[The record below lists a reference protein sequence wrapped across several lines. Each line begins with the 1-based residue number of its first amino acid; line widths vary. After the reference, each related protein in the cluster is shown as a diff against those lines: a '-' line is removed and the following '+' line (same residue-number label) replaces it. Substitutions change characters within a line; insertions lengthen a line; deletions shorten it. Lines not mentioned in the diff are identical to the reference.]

1 MAVRTTSSA
10 AAVPVSPSQ
19 PGRFLAAVAPVGLHA
34 LLLLL
39 CLCMLA
45 GCRAQPDP
53 GLGVEGG
60 CPPSRSPF
68 LPEDPTVSGRI
79 SFCDGDDA
87 WTGTLQTQPYPA
99 GTRNIELMVTGYP
112 NTSDVTFRAVSVDGH
127 TTAVLNAPQMREV
140 WQRLTLEIPE
150 DVSRSGFRIEMDDQ
164 SKGKFGWAGMG
175 ASNVSAASEFAAGA
189 FPLLAG
195 VLLGNAWLIAL
206 ALCLPGS
213 MPAGERLLRG
223 LLAAGCCWLLVF
235 NAYVASAPTGQLL
248 AWLLLLLPFPLALLF
263 TSRAET
269 LRIAA
274 VDIQKYLLPTLVL
287 AILILW
293 VGLYPF
299 HGTGQMNGEP
309 ALRWPHLSS
318 DAWLPLLF
326 GDMLARGQLDV
337 PMVGDWLSSD
347 RPPLQVGLY
356 LLLHSVLPETR
367 ALVYQ
372 GVSTWAQALVLV
384 PVLALLARFMSGRA
398 RVVALLVISLSALV
412 VLNTL
417 YVWPKLLAA
426 AFCLMYYL
434 ALFPAEGKPRQ
445 WAQAG
450 IAAAMALLSHGG
462 SLFFLVGASLVHLAW
477 YRRQSLTVMM
487 RTGPVALLLYLPW
500 IAYQRFVD
508 PPGDRLVKWHFAGK
522 VPVSDES
529 AVDAITSA
537 YSALTPGEWLAS
549 RWENVAVVV
558 KGAFNGPLNAV
569 RVLAGQ
575 DAGTINQFVDDSF
588 FNTFHSLWLTS
599 PLLLVPC
606 LGVIY
611 WRARS
616 TGRSDPALG
625 GLMQVLAVVTASLL
639 IWIIAMFEGGS
650 ATVHVGAYAAV
661 IMLHAAVLV
670 ALWRVSQPLFHV
682 LSAGNIAV
690 ALSAYFFDRH
700 FLPGVHAIYVFGTV
714 VLFLGFVASA
724 ATAGRNPL
732 HNVASSPQRDSLR
745 HD

>member
-1 MAVRTTSSA
+1 MAERNTSSA
-10 AAVPVSPSQ
+10 DSALVARFGL
-19 PGRFLAAVAPVGLHA
+19 PG

-39 CLCMLA
+39 CMCMLA

-53 GLGVEGG
+53 GLRVDGG

-79 SFCDGDDA
+79 SFCEGDDA

-112 NTSDVTFRAVSVDGH
+112 NTPGVTFKAVSIDGQE
-127 TTAVLNAPQMREV
+127 TAVLDAPQMREV
-140 WQRLTLEIPE
+140 WQRLTLEVPE
-150 DVSRSGFRIEMDDQ
+150 DIARSGFRIQIDDQ
-164 SKGKFGWAGMG
+164 SKGTFGWAGMG

-235 NAYVASAPTGQLL
+235 NAYVVSAPAGQLL
-248 AWLLLLLPFPLALLF
+248 AWLLLLLPLPLSLLF
-263 TSRAET
+263 TSRAAP
-269 LRIAA
+269 LRSAA
-274 VDIQKYLLPTLVL
+274 VDIQKILLPTVFLSILV
-287 AILILW
+287 LW

-299 HGTGQMNGEP
+299 HGTGQINGEP
-309 ALRWPHLSS
+309 ALRWPHVSS
-318 DAWLPLLF
+318 DAWLPLMF
-326 GDMLARGQLDV
+326 GDMLARGRLDV

-384 PVLALLARFMSGRA
+384 PLLTLLARFFTGRA
-398 RVVALLVISLSALV
+398 RVVALLVISLSALI

-434 ALFPAEGKPRQ
+434 ALFPVEGKPRQ
-445 WAQAG
+445 WVQAG
-450 IAAAMALLSHGG
+450 TAAAMALLSHGG

-477 YRRQSLTVMM
+477 YRRQSLAVML

-508 PPGDRLVKWHFAGK
+508 PPGDRLIKWHFAGK
-522 VPVSDES
+522 VPVSNES

-537 YSALTPGEWLAS
+537 YSTLTPHEWLAA
-549 RWENVAVVV
+549 RWENVAVVI
-558 KGAFNGPLNAV
+558 KGAFDGPVNAL

-575 DAGTINQFVDDSF
+575 DAATINQFVDDSF

-606 LGVIY
+606 LALIY

-616 TGRSDPALG
+616 NGRSDPTLV
-625 GLMQVLAVVTASLL
+625 GLMQMLAVVTASLL
-639 IWIIAMFEGGS
+639 VWITVMFEGGS

-661 IMLHAAVLV
+661 IMLHAAILV
-670 ALWRVSQPLFHV
+670 ALWRVSRPLFHV

-700 FLPGVHAIYVFGTV
+700 FLPGMHSVYVLGTA
-714 VLFLGFVASA
+714 VLCLGFFASA
-724 ATAGRNPL
+724 AIAGRNPI
-732 HNVASSPQRDSLR
+732 HRAASSAKPNSLR